1 MAAFSLVGLAVTSAS
16 VVLYGA
22 PIIDPVELLGKMR
35 QPLAIVISLF
45 GLGLAVV
52 TTNIAANV
60 VSGPYCARC
69 ACMLCCSIGIGC
81 LQWLSLSSRP
91 RGCLQMSLHLWPAP
105 GGCGS
110 QRHCQRSLLALAL
123 DIYSR

>member
-69 ACMLCCSIGIGC
+69 A
-81 LQWLSLSSRP
+81 
-91 RGCLQMSLHLWPAP
+91 
-105 GGCGS
+105 
-110 QRHCQRSLLALAL
+110 
-123 DIYSR
+123 